1 MIWPT
6 LLLLAAAAADA
17 PPAAAPPKREG
28 DEAMMETDDEA
39 VTRGF
44 TRFRKT
50 IPLAFQGVFRR
61 TAAECGGDSPTALV
75 VRATRMA
82 FPDSE
87 ADVQRVRVDGTRKIV
102 VTSIYDGG
110 GEVWEKTETI
120 LLGKDGRSVALQLDT
135 GPYTRVR
142 CPG

>member
-1 MIWPT
+1 MMWPT
-6 LLLLAAAAADA
+6 LALLALAGVDA
-17 PPAAAPPKREG
+17 PAAAPPSKAP
-28 DEAMMETDDEA
+28 DEALMDSDDEA

-50 IPLAFQGVFRR
+50 IPSSFQGVFRR
-61 TAAECGGDSPTALV
+61 SQAECGADSPTAIT
-75 VRATRMA
+75 VRATRMNFA
-82 FPDSE
+82 DSE

-120 LLGKDGRSVALQLDT
+120 LLAKDGKGIAFQLDT

-142 CPG
+142 CSG